1 MRAILVT
8 ALAVAALACV
18 LLPPATQA
26 KEYAFCGSG
35 LTDCSYTTLAQCK
48 AAVSG
53 TPGDCT
59 PNPRYRAPRYIKRK
73 VYD

>member
-1 MRAILVT
+1 MRATLIFTL
-8 ALAVAALACV
+8 ALAALACV
-18 LLPPATQA
+18 LVPPATQA

-48 AAVSG
+48 AATSG
-53 TPGDCT
+53 TYGDCT
-59 PNPRYRAPRYIKRK
+59 RNPRYRGPRYVKRK